1 MMRMTVLASGSRGNS
16 AVISSSGTRILV
28 DAGLSCRETLKRM
41 RFAGED
47 PLQLQAIVISHEH
60 QDHVNG
66 LPVLARKLNIPVYM
80 TKSTHGAWQ
89 RWVSPP
95 QRKFATAP
103 ACFASR
109 RARIA
114 PDEAL
119 AKPDLT
125 EAAVTLALKNE
136 EGIDGEGVV
145 KNPAELPA
153 LELFCS
159 GQSFLIGDIEVTP
172 FTIPHDAADPVAFIF
187 NIEGVKLGVVTDL
200 GYVSENVKVHLRN
213 CDALMIESNHDLEML
228 REGPYPWSVKQRVLS
243 RVGHLSNA
251 ALADFLTRDY
261 DGGAAF
267 LVLAHL
273 SEANNHPELARKCA
287 ERALGGRLNLISN
300 RIMLARQSEALE
312 SICL

>member
-16 AVISSSGTRILV
+16 ALISSSGTSILV

-47 PLQLQAIVISHEH
+47 PLQLKAIVISHEH

-80 TKSTHGAWQ
+80 TKSTHGAWR
-89 RWVSPP
+89 RWVSP
-95 QRKFATAP
+95 QGKCNTATAY
-103 ACFASR
+103 FASR
-109 RARIA
+109 TAKIA
-114 PDEAL
+114 KDEAPP
-119 AKPDLT
+119 KPDLT

-136 EGIDGEGVV
+136 DGIDPDVVV
-145 KNPAELPA
+145 KDPAELPA

-159 GQSFLIGDIEVTP
+159 GQRFLIGDIEVTP

-187 NIEGVKLGVVTDL
+187 KIEGVKLGVVTDL
-200 GYVSENVKVHLRN
+200 GYMSENVKVHLRN

-251 ALADFLTRDY
+251 ALADFLTKDY

-273 SEANNHPELARKCA
+273 SEANNHPELARESA
-287 ERALGGRLNLISN
+287 QRALGERLNLIAN
-300 RIMLARQSEALE
+300 RIMLAHQSQPLE